1 MEGSV
6 IVIGY
11 RLGRIND
18 VVWWCLSFAVNIQ
31 QAIRVRIALKHDSTA
46 LFLFYTFPYYMPPS
60 TPLCLIPPHIQMFP
74 AHKRQRRTATSVLAG
89 DFDLRPPRDVLTSLL
104 NGVGPYKEVEK
115 EEETRRTKKKEKR
128 ERWKEK
134 QRSKFAS
141 KATEKPMK
149 VENTTAPPPTPTVAI
164 QSVSAPVIQPSS
176 FWRARGTTY
185 RPTIHIATMQRSVSV
200 TPPPMVSSP
209 QSTPGPST
217 SSATSRTSSKRPRTP
232 ADDHSDTPEIVD
244 LSRPAPPP
252 QPRRKRVAVKKGWK
266 GWVEGSP
273 PPSEKLINLD
283 AVPVLQERRT
293 RSGKSFDAIGVGKDG
308 WV

>member
-1 MEGSV
+1 
-6 IVIGY
+6 
-11 RLGRIND
+11 
-18 VVWWCLSFAVNIQ
+18 
-31 QAIRVRIALKHDSTA
+31 
-46 LFLFYTFPYYMPPS
+46 MPPS
-60 TPLCLIPPHIQMFP
+60 TPLHLMPPQLPMFP

-115 EEETRRTKKKEKR
+115 EEETRRTKKKERR
-128 ERWKEK
+128 ERLKEK
-134 QRSKFAS
+134 QRMKSTSKVA
-141 KATEKPMK
+141 EKSIK
-149 VENTTAPPPTPTVAI
+149 VENTIAPPPTPTTVT

-200 TPPPMVSSP
+200 TPPPMASSP

-232 ADDHSDTPEIVD
+232 TDDHLDTSPEIVD
-244 LSRPAPPP
+244 LSRHAPAPPP
-252 QPRRKRVAVKKGWK
+252 LPRRKRIAVKKGWK